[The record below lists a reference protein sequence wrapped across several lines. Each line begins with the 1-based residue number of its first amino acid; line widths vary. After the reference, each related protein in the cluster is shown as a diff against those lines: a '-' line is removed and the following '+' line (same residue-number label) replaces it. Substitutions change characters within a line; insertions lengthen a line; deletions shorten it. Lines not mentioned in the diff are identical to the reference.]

1 MAHPPPKPVVVD
13 DTLLLQFVIALLVC
27 LTGAALSLLVD
38 EDVLSAAGGEEQE
51 VARGT
56 DFTCPEEV
64 LPILQVFRRC
74 RLMYDDDGNEMPRKK
89 RAKKNWNHR
98 RAEASVYTDF
108 LGSPHPTFND
118 RQFERIFRITR
129 TIAERLL
136 CICGNSDDFF
146 TQKVD
151 ACGAPGICP
160 KVKLLMGIKCL
171 AYGVSPAA
179 FQDYFQMGET
189 TARSCVKTFTSIL
202 SQSQELSDVYLRK
215 MTRLDA
221 RRISSLHECR
231 HGVAGHIGSI
241 DCMHVGWRVCPV
253 AWQGQYQGS
262 KGKPTLV
269 LEAVADYQLWIW
281 HASFGF
287 AGSMNDINVW
297 DRSPLLKSW
306 IDGSFANDVDFEF
319 EIDGKVFHQLW
330 LMADGIY
337 PDLSRFVKSFDEP
350 IGLAN
355 KRYAAWQEGSRK
367 DIERAFGVMQRK
379 FHILVRDFEYW
390 FVQEIEEIV
399 LACITLHNMM
409 VEVRLERLEEESIEW
424 YDENEEDGNTSS
436 FIEDSDEDG
445 DISVVDP
452 AVEAAERREA
462 EVSVL
467 QRLHDHN
474 TAYTHNQDRHDF
486 NVRQDAVERQWGSLY
501 NKESHR
507 KLQNAIVNQLE
518 SLSLV

>member
-1 MAHPPPKPVVVD
+1 
-13 DTLLLQFVIALLVC
+13 
-27 LTGAALSLLVD
+27 
-38 EDVLSAAGGEEQE
+38 
-51 VARGT
+51 
-56 DFTCPEEV
+56 
-64 LPILQVFRRC
+64 
-74 RLMYDDDGNEMPRKK
+74 
-89 RAKKNWNHR
+89 
-98 RAEASVYTDF
+98 
-108 LGSPHPTFND
+108 
-118 RQFERIFRITR
+118 
-129 TIAERLL
+129 
-136 CICGNSDDFF
+136 
-146 TQKVD
+146 
-151 ACGAPGICP
+151 
-160 KVKLLMGIKCL
+160 
-171 AYGVSPAA
+171 
-179 FQDYFQMGET
+179 
-189 TARSCVKTFTSIL
+189 
-202 SQSQELSDVYLRK
+202 
-215 MTRLDA
+215 
-221 RRISSLHECR
+221 
-231 HGVAGHIGSI
+231 
-241 DCMHVGWRVCPV
+241 
-253 AWQGQYQGS
+253 
-262 KGKPTLV
+262 
-269 LEAVADYQLWIW
+269 
-281 HASFGF
+281 
-287 AGSMNDINVW
+287 
-297 DRSPLLKSW
+297 
-306 IDGSFANDVDFEF
+306 
-319 EIDGKVFHQLW
+319 
-330 LMADGIY
+330 
-337 PDLSRFVKSFDEP
+337 LSRFVKSFDEP

-486 NVRQDAVERQWGSLY
+486 NVRQDAVERRWGSLY

-518 SLSLV
+518 ALSLV